1 MQMSNP
7 FMLHES
13 EYTRKQNIIAR
24 WMEAGSIYCSRLTNT
39 DQSQAKDYI
48 RGNFGDNKKY
58 KIASPELQ
66 YAYSESRGNKVL
78 GETTLWEYAKD
89 VIDKDYLMAPSMT
102 AYYPLEDKVTLT
114 VPFLKEQ
121 SDRRNILKKIKLD
134 ALADKDFHKA
144 DSADAGQNTVKRY
157 MNSVS
162 GAYTVV
168 STTLF
173 NFSGHSSLTSTC
185 RVGTSYANSSNER
198 FLGGLRHY
206 HCVDVVVAAVVAV
219 TQYAPL
225 KETAEV
231 MAKYKLHYPTVE
243 ETMAVIERSANRYFR
258 STNGMKQIRTIV
270 DVMTPDERASL
281 VYTSDLYHLEIY
293 NPEFARWLLREPA
306 AAPKHQVTSYEE
318 AKAIFKSTDSE
329 TLFLARYLCGDALK
343 GVKWSDAESL
353 EKHTQ
358 TYFKAASIAKHV
370 SEFMSEISDYINAFL
385 IPRVLPQSIYKIPSA
400 RRRSAIYSDTDSTLS
415 TGQHQVKLISPDNL
429 FSKEGWET
437 GYITSYYACQQLPHL
452 HAMMSAN
459 LGIKGKDRFT
469 FQMKNEFYIPLM
481 GLTGRVKHYYYWASS
496 QEGTIFDEFD
506 TVMKGVSLRGIT
518 SSELVKQKFEE
529 YVKMTLEKIMYEGGL
544 TAEEAMQPVLDVYY
558 AIVDDIRKSGY
569 NYLRSTEVKDTEAYT
584 KKDQDVNVKNRRLW
598 DEVFTPNYQPSP
610 EPPYQSL
617 NLSIEIRNKAKLEQW
632 VDGMADKDLGAR
644 MKEFVTREMGGSIT
658 TIRIPEQSISE
669 KGIPEELLSVLDL
682 RKLTTSIMLPFY
694 IVLESLG
701 IYFMNEKLT
710 RIISDEWVGIQNR

>member
-1 MQMSNP
+1 
-7 FMLHES
+7 MLHES
-13 EYTRKQNIIAR
+13 EYVRKQNIVGR
-24 WMEAGSIYCSRLTNT
+24 WLEAGSIYCSRLTGT
-39 DQSQAKDYI
+39 SQQQAADYI
-48 RGNFGDNKKY
+48 RNNFGEKRKY
-58 KIASPELQ
+58 NINSPEMQ

-78 GETTLWEYAKD
+78 GTTTLWEYAKD

-102 AYYPLEDKVTLT
+102 SYYPLVDKVTLT

-206 HCVDVVVAAVVAV
+206 HCVDVVIAAIVAV

-225 KETAEV
+225 EETAAV
-231 MAKYKLHYPTVE
+231 MKKYNLHYPTVDE
-243 ETMAVIERSANRYFR
+243 VMLMIERSAKRYFR
-258 STNGMKQIRTIV
+258 STNGMNQIRKYAEL
-270 DVMTPDERASL
+270 MTPDERASL
-281 VYTSDLYHLEIY
+281 MYTSDIYHLEIY
-293 NPEFARWLLREPA
+293 NPVFARMLLRAPA
-306 AAPKHQVTSYEE
+306 EEPKHQVSSYDE
-318 AKAIFKSTDSE
+318 ANAILKVTDSE
-329 TLFLARYLCGDALK
+329 TLFLSRYLCGDALK
-343 GVKWSDAESL
+343 GVKWDNAVKL
-353 EKHTQ
+353 EEHRS
-358 TYFKAASIAKHV
+358 TYFRVASVAKHV
-370 SEFMSEISDYINAFL
+370 SEFIESISDYINAFL
-385 IPRVLPQSIYKIPSA
+385 VPRVLPQSIYRIASA

-469 FQMKNEFYIPLM
+469 FQMKNEYYIPLM

-518 SSELVKQKFEE
+518 SSDLVKQKFEE
-529 YVKMTLEKIMYEGGL
+529 YVEMVLNKVMYEGGL
-544 TAEEAMQPVLDVYY
+544 TATEAMQPVLDVYH
-558 AIVDDIRKSGY
+558 AIVEDIRKSGY
-569 NYLRSTEVKDTEAYT
+569 QYLRSTEVKDTEAYT
-584 KKDQDVNVKNRRLW
+584 KKEEDVNVKNRNLW
-598 DEVFTPNYQPSP
+598 NEVFTPNYQPTP
-610 EPPYQSL
+610 EPPYQAL
-617 NLSIEIRNKAKLEQW
+617 NLSIEIRNKAKLELW
-632 VDGMADKDLGAR
+632 VESMADKELGLR
-644 MKEFVTREMGGSIT
+644 MKEYVTREMGGSIT

-710 RIISDEWVGIQNR
+710 RIISDEWTGIQDR